1 MSTNMKPYFPPG
13 VVTDGSNIHVGDAY
27 PEVYRRMEKIL
38 SDKMKG
44 ALAGEAYNIRN
55 AEWRSRALTMR
66 MRWDKVPFDAF
77 FTHYITAKEEMV
89 LFIVYKDTA
98 ITLTDPAA
106 MFPSDALVTQ
116 LRLLTS

>member
-1 MSTNMKPYFPPG
+1 MTKINMPYFPSG
-13 VVTDGSNIHVGDAY
+13 VVTDTTATD
-27 PEVYRRMEKIL
+27 VYRRMEQIL

-44 ALAGEAYNIRN
+44 ALTGEINNIRN
-55 AEWRSRALTMR
+55 AEWRSRALNMR
-66 MRWDKVPFDAF
+66 MRWDRVPFEAF
-77 FTHYITAKEEMV
+77 FTHYITAKEEVV

-106 MFPSDALVTQ
+106 MFPSDALITQ